1 MCGGKSSFRMP
12 FPDPFVSLLLALG
25 LAGFVVPGILKLGTL
40 RNGGNQVTAN
50 SLSAEDLEQMVG
62 KRMDRLI
69 ERFGLPDAIRTKEV
83 FQTKF
88 AGRERAEVVLT
99 YDRFGRNVWMNP
111 DSEIIAVLVSKESLT
126 NP

>member
-1 MCGGKSSFRMP
+1 MP